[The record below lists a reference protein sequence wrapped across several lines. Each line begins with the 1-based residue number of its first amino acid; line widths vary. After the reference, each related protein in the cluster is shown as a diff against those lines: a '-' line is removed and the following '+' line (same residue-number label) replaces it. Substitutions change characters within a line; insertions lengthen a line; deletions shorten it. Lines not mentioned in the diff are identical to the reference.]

1 MSEREEIEELITKYA
16 EVRNDFEDLKN
27 KHPKYLAGNDNYIGI
42 IGEYWARIFLKTL
55 EENEN
60 SKINNSSAEGN
71 KSEKWVDFKIINN
84 KITEYINVKTIF
96 EDKNETSGY
105 IKHHKTSEGILSI
118 IIIKLDNKLFPKE
131 LLYIKDI
138 DTNLKNGTKRTK
150 KYKERWEAG
159 KEINFRYY
167 KNYNIN
173 GNNINGF
180 DCTFKDCIWEY
191 ENEEFE
197 LKYNEENTCKK
208 TKSP

>member
-1 MSEREEIEELITKYA
+1 MSEIEELITKYA
-16 EVRNDFEDLKN
+16 EVRKNFEKLKN
-27 KHPKYLAGNDNYIGI
+27 EQPKYLAGNDNYIGI
-42 IGEYWARIFLKTL
+42 IGEYWAKIFLETF

-60 SKINNSSAEGN
+60 PEINNSSAEGN
-71 KSEKWVDFKIINN
+71 KSEKWVDFRIKNN
-84 KITEYINVKTIF
+84 NITEYINVKTIF

-131 LLYIKDI
+131 LLYIEDI
-138 DTNLKNGTKRTK
+138 DTNLKDGIKEYK
-150 KYKERWEAG
+150 KRWEAG
-159 KEINFRYY
+159 KQINFRYY
-167 KNYNIN
+167 KNYNRN

-191 ENEEFE
+191 ENEEFKP
-197 LKYNEENTCKK
+197 KYSKENICKK